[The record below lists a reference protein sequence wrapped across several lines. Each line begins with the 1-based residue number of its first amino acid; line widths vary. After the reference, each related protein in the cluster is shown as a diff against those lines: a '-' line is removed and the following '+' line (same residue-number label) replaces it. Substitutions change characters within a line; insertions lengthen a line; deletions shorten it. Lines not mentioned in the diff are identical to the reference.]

1 MSPRVDWGR
10 WVLRDQIVIIR
21 PKLAGTNSFYQ
32 SLAVSGGADEPP
44 ANTNLRA
51 MPPVR
56 REAGAAQATASNVP

>member
-1 MSPRVDWGR
+1 
-10 WVLRDQIVIIR
+10 VIIR